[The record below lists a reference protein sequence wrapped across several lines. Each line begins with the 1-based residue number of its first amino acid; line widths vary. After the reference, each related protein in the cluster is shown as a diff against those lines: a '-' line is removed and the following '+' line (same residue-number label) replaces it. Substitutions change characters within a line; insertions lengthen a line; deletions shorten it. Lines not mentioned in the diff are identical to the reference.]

1 MKKIII
7 ILSCLFL
14 LISMVFA
21 SNINY
26 DETIEVDSNMQGPLM
41 EDGSFYSKIPK
52 DKQIIKRFENGR

>member
-1 MKKIII
+1 M
-7 ILSCLFL
+7 FL